1 MKNVNKYLFVIP
13 GILYFSLAFAQKQT
27 APEGSTPKDF
37 AIPGK
42 KTNTLSNGL
51 KSTIVQYGDIPKVNI
66 SLVIK
71 TGNIHEGPNEIWL
84 ADLTG
89 EMVKQGTKKDN
100 FKILAEKVAAMG
112 GDININVGPDQF
124 AISGSVLS
132 EFAPAFI
139 NVIADLIINP
149 ALPASELP
157 RLKDDL
163 KRQLTYQKSVPQTQA
178 QEKFAQAIY
187 KDHPYGTLFPTEKMI
202 DSYTLSMVKGF
213 YDKNFGAK
221 RSVIYVVGK
230 YDEAAVNTAINKAF
244 RGWRGGP
251 DVYYPPVNP
260 VTKQDT
266 IIVDRKNAPQTTIIL
281 GLPSVVPQSNDYV
294 PYLITNSVLGGSFG
308 SRITSNIR
316 EDKGYTYS
324 PRSVIQNR
332 HNTSV
337 WYEQADVTSENTVAA
352 LREIEKE
359 INRLQHEIPTKEE
372 LQGFQNY
379 EAGIFVLRNSSPA
392 GIIGQLNFLD
402 QNNLP
407 DSYLADLVKNMH
419 KVTPEQVSEI
429 ARKYLKYENMTVV
442 LVGDKESINKQVT
455 TKKGF

>member
-1 MKNVNKYLFVIP
+1 MKNITKYFLAISC
-13 GILYFSLAFAQKQT
+13 ILSGSLLFAQKQT
-27 APEGSTPKDF
+27 PPEGGTPKDF
-37 AIPGK
+37 LVPGK
-42 KTNTLSNGL
+42 KTKALTNGL
-51 KSTIVQYGDIPKVNI
+51 KTATVQYGDIPKVNI
-66 SLVIK
+66 SLIIK
-71 TGNIHEGPNEIWL
+71 TGNVHEGPNETWL

-89 EMVKQGTKKDN
+89 EMIKQGTKKDN
-100 FKILAEKVAAMG
+100 FQALAQKVAAMG
-112 GDININVGPDQF
+112 GDINVNVGPDQVVV
-124 AISGSVLS
+124 SGAVLS
-132 EFAPAFI
+132 EFAPDFI
-139 NVIADLIINP
+139 KVIADVIINP
-149 ALPASELP
+149 AFPANELQ

-187 KDHPYGTLFPTEKMI
+187 KGHPYGTLFPTEQMI
-202 DSYTLSMVKGF
+202 DGYTLPMVKGF

-230 YDEAAVNTAINKAF
+230 FDEAAVNASIEKAF
-244 RGWRGGP
+244 SKWKSGP
-251 DVYYPPVNP
+251 DVFYPPVNP
-260 VTKQDT
+260 VTKLDT
-266 IIVDRKNAPQTTIIL
+266 IIVDRKKAPQTTIIL
-281 GLPSVVPQSNDYV
+281 GLPSVVPQSKDYV

-316 EDKGYTYS
+316 ENKGYTYS

-337 WYEQADVTSENTVAA
+337 WYEQADVTSDNTIAA
-352 LREIEKE
+352 LHEIEKE
-359 INRLQHEIPTKEE
+359 INRLQHEAPSKEE

-379 EAGIFVLRNSSPA
+379 EAGVFVLRNSSPA

-419 KVTPEQVSEI
+419 SVTPEQVSDI
-429 ARKYLKYENMTVV
+429 ARKYLQYDKMTVV
-442 LVGDKESINKQVT
+442 LVGDKESIGKQVT